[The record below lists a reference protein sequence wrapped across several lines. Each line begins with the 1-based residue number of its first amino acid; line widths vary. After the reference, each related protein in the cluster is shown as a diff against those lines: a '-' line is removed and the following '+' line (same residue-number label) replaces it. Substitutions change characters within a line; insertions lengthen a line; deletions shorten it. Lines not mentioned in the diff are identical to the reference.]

1 MQVKVFGPMAG
12 PGPHGDIVSWA
23 PNAIVDVDD
32 GDEDAV
38 AFYRGFVKAGIAEVL
53 EEPKSTKA
61 TSAVTSAAT
70 GGNDELPP
78 PPKAGPGSSRDAWVE
93 YAERLDIEVTDDMTR
108 DEIIAAVES

>member
-23 PNAIVDVDD
+23 PNAVVEVDD
-32 GDEDAV
+32 ADKDAV
-38 AFYRGFVKAGIAEVL
+38 AFYRGLVKVGIAEIL
-53 EEPKSTKA
+53 EEPKTVKA
-61 TSAVTSAAT
+61 AAT
-70 GGNDELPP
+70 PAASTSDDELPP